1 MEGGRVLTYLNQDIF
16 VNASNFTNDPKHA
29 TTVATEHDIEYSNKN
44 ESLYLMY
51 MNVGLLKFIK
61 KAMPNLF
68 WTIQTTDIFFYTQ
81 QLTYMKSI
89 SFYREQEFVYLINAF
104 P

>member
-68 WTIQTTDIFFYTQ
+68 WTIQTTDIFFTPNN
-81 QLTYMKSI
+81 LPI
-89 SFYREQEFVYLINAF
+89 
-104 P
+104 